1 MIRMYMSLPR
11 RRKVRRLP
19 AVNNNNV
26 YEYPKKGRLEDYLL
40 LMIRMYMSIP
50 RRRKVR
56 RLPSVNDKNVYEYPT
71 EKDV

>member
-56 RLPSVNDKNVYEYPT
+56 R
-71 EKDV
+71 

>member
-1 MIRMYMSLPR
+1 
-11 RRKVRRLP
+11 
-19 AVNNNNV
+19 
-26 YEYPKKGRLEDYLL
+26 
-40 LMIRMYMSIP
+40 MIRMYMSIP